1 MSKLKIKIDWEF
13 VIDLSTKRETCTAC
27 NGTGQVKVDDPDIK
41 RDGCDECVASGSF
54 DAQIENCLTDTG
66 NQFFLEKY
74 MSNDDFEK
82 MFLVSKLIDIR
93 QRHHNTYEAKAYQ
106 DEPKFLKIERT
117 K

>member
-27 NGTGQVKVDDPDIK
+27 NGAGQVNVDDPDIK

-54 DAQIENCLTDTG
+54 DAQIENCLTESG
-66 NQFFLEKY
+66 NQYSLKKY
-74 MSNDDFEK
+74 ISDNDLEK
-82 MFLVSKLIDIR
+82 MFLIR
-93 QRHHNTYEAKAYQ
+93 DLVRLRQQYFQNHEMKPYQ
-106 DEPKFLKIERT
+106 EEPSFIKIERT